1 MMRTTIDIDEDVLLA
16 IKELARRDGV
26 TAGALI
32 STLLRKALTSTDRAA
47 AGAAKAGT
55 AHYGF
60 RPLTTAN
67 SGAGQLVSNDQV
79 NQLRNE
85 QGI

>member
-1 MMRTTIDIDEDVLLA
+1 MRTTIDIDEDVLLA

-47 AGAAKAGT
+47 AKAGS

-79 NQLRNE
+79 NKLRDE

>member
-1 MMRTTIDIDEDVLLA
+1 MRTTIDIDEDVLLA

-47 AGAAKAGT
+47 AKAGS

-79 NQLRNE
+79 NKLRD
-85 QGI
+85 

>member
-1 MMRTTIDIDEDVLLA
+1 MRTTIDIDEDVLLA

-32 STLLRKALTSTDRAA
+32 STLLRKGLTSTDRV
-47 AGAAKAGT
+47 AAKAGS

-79 NQLRNE
+79 NKLRDE